1 MISFPDYGTG
11 KTKVQIGFQTLRTVP
26 QWKFP
31 MNNCFGKL
39 LKQRREDARAQVIR
53 SLLKTQLF
61 HEIKETVTVAVQQ
74 TS

>member
-1 MISFPDYGTG
+1 
-11 KTKVQIGFQTLRTVP
+11 
-26 QWKFP
+26 

-61 HEIKETVTVAVQQ
+61 HEIKETVLKLKIGLNDLNYFISGTVAI
-74 TS
+74 SSLKSREK

>member
-1 MISFPDYGTG
+1 
-11 KTKVQIGFQTLRTVP
+11 
-26 QWKFP
+26 

-61 HEIKETVTVAVQQ
+61 QEIKETVTVGCTTTDELKIGLNDLNYFISGTVAI
-74 TS
+74 SSLKSREK